1 MRILMVSNLWPPEV
15 VGGAEQYAFGLAA
28 RLRDEGH
35 EVNVLTLG
43 VDGPDVVH
51 AVEPWPYPIRAA
63 PTQPARR
70 RMLFHAR
77 DIYSPRARRGL
88 DHVLD
93 DLAPDVVHTHA
104 VQGLSSVALTRAH
117 RHGVAHVHT
126 LHDYWLLCQRNSMV
140 HRDGRAC
147 ATRCRACVAISWIRN
162 ESVRRSPPA
171 VVLAVSH
178 AIAHEHEQLDWV
190 AERQRVLYNP
200 VEIVRGARSR
210 ARGDGRPIT
219 FGFLG
224 RLGVDKGVNTLL
236 AAFAR
241 AELRDARLVVGGR
254 GPLEQEVRSAGPRV
268 FSAGWVSTDRK
279 EALFDDLDCL
289 VVPSEWKDPAPV
301 VVNEARGRG
310 IPVVGAAIGGIPELI
325 APECRPL
332 LFPPGDAVALA
343 QRLEAFAAAPDRYV
357 PAAAAAP
364 IDWSRHIALVL
375 EAYADAGAHQPPRTS
390 AET

>member
-15 VGGAEQYAFGLAA
+15 VGGAEQYAFALAA
-28 RLRDEGH
+28 RLRVAGH

-51 AVEPWPYPIRAA
+51 AVEPWPYPIQDA
-63 PTQPARR
+63 PTQPGRR
-70 RMLFHAR
+70 RMLFHAL
-77 DIYSPRARRGL
+77 DVYNPRARRGL

-93 DLAPDVVHTHA
+93 QLAPDVVHTHA
-104 VQGLSSVALTRAH
+104 VQGLSSVALTSAH

-147 ATRCRACVAISWIRN
+147 ATRCRSCVAVSWIRN
-162 ESVRRSPPA
+162 ESVRRSPPD

-200 VEIVRGARSR
+200 VEIVTGARSR
-210 ARGDGRPIT
+210 ARGEGRPIT

-236 AAFAR
+236 VAFAR
-241 AELRDARLVVGGR
+241 AELGDARLVVGGR
-254 GPLEQEVRSAGPRV
+254 GPLEPAVRSAGPGV
-268 FSAGWVSTDRK
+268 FAAGWVAMDRK

-310 IPVVGAAIGGIPELI
+310 IPVIGAAIGGIPELI

-332 LFPPGDAVALA
+332 LFAPGDSRALA
-343 QRLEAFAAAPDRYV
+343 QRLEAFVAAPARYV
-357 PAAAAAP
+357 PAPEAAP
-364 IDWSRHIALVL
+364 IDWPDHLALVL
-375 EAYADAGAHQPPRTS
+375 AAYSDTGAHQPAR
-390 AET
+390 

>member
-15 VGGAEQYAFGLAA
+15 VGGAEQYAFALAA
-28 RLRDEGH
+28 RLRGEGH
-35 EVNVLTLG
+35 EVHVLTLG
-43 VDGPDVVH
+43 VEGPDVVH
-51 AVEPWPYPIRAA
+51 AVEPWPYSIPDA
-63 PTQPARR
+63 PSQPARR
-70 RMLFHAR
+70 RMLFHAL
-77 DIYSPRARRGL
+77 DLYNPRARRGL

-93 DLAPDVVHTHA
+93 DLEPDVVHTHA

-147 ATRCRACVAISWIRN
+147 ETRCRSCVAISWLRN
-162 ESVRRSPPA
+162 ESVRRSPPD

-178 AIAHEHEQLDWV
+178 AIAHEHEQLDWL
-190 AERQRVLYNP
+190 AGRLRVLYNP
-200 VEIVRGARSR
+200 VEIAAGHQSSGASTGAERG
-210 ARGDGRPIT
+210 PLT

-236 AAFAR
+236 AAFER
-241 AELRDARLVVGGR
+241 ADLGDARLVVGGR
-254 GPLEQEVRSAGPRV
+254 GPLEGAVRAAGPGV
-268 FSAGWVSTDRK
+268 FAAGWVAMDRK

-310 IPVVGAAIGGIPELI
+310 IPVIGAAIGGIPELI

-332 LFPPGDAVALA
+332 LFPPGDAGALA
-343 QRLEAFAAAPDRYV
+343 RRFEAFAAAPGRYL
-357 PAAAAAP
+357 PAPAAAP
-364 IDWSRHIALVL
+364 IDWTSHLALVL
-375 EAYADAGAHQPPRTS
+375 AAYADARRTR
-390 AET
+390 

>member
-15 VGGAEQYAFGLAA
+15 VGGAEQYAFALAT
-28 RLRDEGH
+28 RLREAGH

-51 AVEPWPYPIRAA
+51 AVEPWPYPIPDA

-70 RMLFHAR
+70 RMLFHAL
-77 DIYSPRARRGL
+77 DVYNPRARRGL

-93 DLAPDVVHTHA
+93 ELAPDVVHTHA

-117 RHGVAHVHT
+117 RHGVGHVHT

-147 ATRCRACVAISWIRN
+147 ETRCHSCVAISWIRN
-162 ESVRRSPPA
+162 ESVRRSPPD

-178 AIAHEHEQLDWV
+178 AIAHEHEQLNWV

-200 VEIVRGARSR
+200 VEIVRGARSN
-210 ARGDGRPIT
+210 ARGEGRPIT

-241 AELRDARLVVGGR
+241 AELGDARLVVGGR
-254 GPLEQEVRSAGPRV
+254 GPLESAVRSAGPRV
-268 FSAGWVSTDRK
+268 FAAGWVAMDRK

-310 IPVVGAAIGGIPELI
+310 IPVIGAAIGGIPELI
-325 APECRPL
+325 APPCRPL
-332 LFPPGDAVALA
+332 LFPPGDDRALA
-343 QRLEAFAAAPDRYV
+343 QRLEAFVRAPARYV
-357 PAAAAAP
+357 PDPEAAP
-364 IDWSRHIALVL
+364 IDWPSHVDLVL
-375 EAYADAGAHQPPRTS
+375 AAYADAGAHQP
-390 AET
+390 AH